1 MALPVAPAAIIF
13 GTFTVVTLF
22 LYSCYCIMIHFEKFS
37 LANGLR
43 VIVHQDLSTPMA
55 VMNIMYDV
63 GARDEDPNRTGFAHL
78 FEHLMF
84 GGSVNIPSYDE
95 PLQMAGGEN
104 NAYTT
109 NDLTNYYI
117 QLPAE
122 NLETAFW
129 LESDRMLSLAFDEKS
144 LETQRKVVCEE
155 FKEHY
160 LTKPYGDVWH
170 KMRELAYTTHP
181 YRWMTIGKELSH
193 IENAQLEDV
202 KAFFFKHY
210 RPVNAVLVV
219 AGNVTVEKV
228 KALAEKWFGDIPSGE
243 AYKRNLP
250 AEPVQTAERKLEI
263 KANVPLD
270 ALYKCWHM
278 PGRLDRRYYVIDLL
292 TDILS
297 GGGSS
302 RLYQSLVKEKKLFS
316 NIECHHFGS
325 TDAGLVVVE
334 GKLVKG
340 VMIEEAEKAVEAE
353 LDKMKNELVSEA
365 ELQKVKNKTESM
377 IAFEDMSVMNR
388 ANSLAYYEILGDAT
402 WMNYEL
408 PKYATVTT
416 EDILQESRAV
426 FRAENSSTIHYLSN
440 N

>member
-1 MALPVAPAAIIF
+1 
-13 GTFTVVTLF
+13 
-22 LYSCYCIMIHFEKFS
+22 MIQFEKFT

-63 GARDEDPNRTGFAHL
+63 GARDEDPERTGFAHL

-170 KMRELAYTTHP
+170 KMRELAYKKHP

-193 IENAQLEDV
+193 IENAQLDDV
-202 KAFFFKHY
+202 KNFFFKHY
-210 RPVNAVLVV
+210 RPANAILVV
-219 AGNVTVEKV
+219 AGNVTVERV
-228 KALAEKWFGDIPSGE
+228 KALSEKWFGDISSGST
-243 AYKRNLP
+243 YKRNLP
-250 AEPVQTAERKLEI
+250 QEPEQTEERKQEI

-278 PGRLDRRYYVIDLL
+278 PGRLDRRYYIIDLL

-302 RLYQSLVKEKKLFS
+302 RLYQALVKEKQLFS

-325 TDAGLVVVE
+325 TDNGLVVIE

-340 VMIEEAEKAVEAE
+340 VSMTDAEKAVEHE
-353 LDKMKNELVSEA
+353 LDKMKKELVSET

-377 IAFEDMSVMNR
+377 LAFEDMSVMSR
-388 ANSLAYYEILGDAT
+388 ATSLAYYEILGDAA
-402 WMNYEL
+402 WMNFEL
-408 PKYATVTT
+408 EKYGSVTT
-416 EDILQESRAV
+416 EDILQESRNI
-426 FRAENSSTIHYLSN
+426 FREENSNTIHYLSAN
-440 N
+440 

>member
-1 MALPVAPAAIIF
+1 
-13 GTFTVVTLF
+13 
-22 LYSCYCIMIHFEKFS
+22 MIHFERFV

-43 VIVHQDLSTPMA
+43 VIVHQDTSTPMA

-84 GGSVNIPSYDE
+84 GGSVNIPNYDE

-129 LESDRMLSLAFDEKS
+129 LESDRMLSLAFGEKS
-144 LETQRKVVCEE
+144 LDVQRKVVCEE

-181 YRWMTIGKELSH
+181 YKWMTIGKELSH

-202 KAFFFKHY
+202 KNFFFKHY

-219 AGNVTVEKV
+219 AGNVTMEKV
-228 KALAEKWFGDIPSGE
+228 KELAEKWFGDIPSGE
-243 AYKRNLP
+243 KYVRSLP
-250 AEPVQTAERKLEI
+250 PEPEQTVERRSEI
-263 KANVPLD
+263 KAKVPLD

-278 PGRLDRRYYVIDLL
+278 GSRLDNSYHATDLL

-325 TDAGLVVVE
+325 TDAGLVVIE

-340 VMIEEAEKAVEAE
+340 VKIEDAENAVEEE
-353 LDKMKNELVSEA
+353 LEKMKAALVGEN

-377 IAFEDMSVMNR
+377 ITFEDMSVMSR
-388 ANSLAYYEILGDAT
+388 ANSLAYYEILGDAA
-402 WMNYEL
+402 WMNDEL
-408 PKYATVTT
+408 DKYAAVTT
-416 EDILQESRAV
+416 QDILEQSRKI
-426 FRAENSSTIHYLSN
+426 FRKENCNTIYYLAEN
-440 N
+440 

>member
-1 MALPVAPAAIIF
+1 MIQF
-13 GTFTVVTLF
+13 ERFT
-22 LYSCYCIMIHFEKFS
+22 

-43 VIVHQDLSTPMA
+43 VIVHQDTSTPMA

-63 GARDEDPNRTGFAHL
+63 GARDENPAQTGFAHL

-84 GGSVNIPSYDE
+84 GGSINIPEYDE

-117 QLPAE
+117 QLPAQ

-129 LESDRMLSLAFDEKS
+129 LESDRMLSLAFGEKS

-170 KMRELAYTTHP
+170 KMRELAYQKHP

-193 IENAQLEDV
+193 IEEAKLDDV
-202 KAFFFKHY
+202 KNFFFKHY
-210 RPVNAVLVV
+210 RPVNAVMVA
-219 AGNVTVEKV
+219 AGNVTTERV
-228 KALAEKWFGDIPSGE
+228 KELAEKWFGDIPAGE
-243 AYKRNLP
+243 KYIRNLP
-250 AEPVQTAERKLEI
+250 QEETQTTARRLAI
-263 KANVPLD
+263 KADVPLD
-270 ALYKCWHM
+270 AFYKCWHM
-278 PGRLDRRYYVIDLL
+278 GSRLDKSYHAVDLL

-302 RLYQSLVKEKKLFS
+302 RLYQSLVKEKQLFS

-325 TDAGLVVVE
+325 TDNGLVTVE

-340 VMIEEAEKAVEAE
+340 VAMADAEKAVEAE
-353 LDKMKNELVSEA
+353 LEKIKNELVGEA

-377 IAFEDMSVMNR
+377 IAFEDMSVMSR
-388 ANSLAYYEILGDAT
+388 ANSLAYYEILGDAN
-402 WMNYEL
+402 WMNEEL
-408 PKYATVTT
+408 DKYAAVTVA
-416 EDILQESRAV
+416 DIQEQAKQI
-426 FRAENSSTIHYLSN
+426 FREENSNTLYYLSQI
-440 N
+440 